1 MALSK
6 ERFCIWLRKGNCA
19 LIGCVADCNKLRK
32 KTEESTTA
40 PICIVFTKR
49 GSSFSEINSV
59 LSEHCVILR
68 QQKCIVGMLENHIC
82 ICFL

>member
-32 KTEESTTA
+32 KLKKVLL
-40 PICIVFTKR
+40 PRF
-49 GSSFSEINSV
+49 V
-59 LSEHCVILR
+59 LSLQNGAVR
-68 QQKCIVGMLENHIC
+68 FQR
-82 ICFL
+82 